1 MANEMG
7 SKNHPRRLVYI
18 RPTHYGTWSWV
29 ILSLFLVVLG
39 TIVSTSQAA
48 TSTLAKATSSSLAI
62 QIIVGI
68 IGVLVVGIV
77 AAVCWRRRR
86 KRV

>member
-1 MANEMG
+1 M
-7 SKNHPRRLVYI
+7 YI